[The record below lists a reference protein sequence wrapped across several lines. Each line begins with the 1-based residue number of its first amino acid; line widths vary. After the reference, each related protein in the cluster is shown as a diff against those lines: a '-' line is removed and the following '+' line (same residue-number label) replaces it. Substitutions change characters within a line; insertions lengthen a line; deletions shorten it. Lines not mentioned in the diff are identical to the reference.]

1 MTSPNRTSLG
11 ARATGARVLCV
22 GAFGLILLQACGD
35 GTSPSQDATPASVA
49 ASATDTLRGV
59 AGAALSTPLGV
70 VVKNKSGTPIAG
82 VGVTFQ
88 VASGGGTLSRAAA
101 TTDTLGRATTTWVLG
116 PRTGVQQATAAV
128 GSLPPVSFV
137 AVAGPASPA
146 SIVKAS
152 GDAQTATVGSVLA
165 ASPSVSVKD
174 EFGNPVADATVTF
187 TVTAGAGTVAAS
199 SARTNASGTAS
210 VAWTLGPRSGAQTLS
225 ATVGT
230 LAPVTFAAT
239 ATPDVPTSIRFGQTD
254 PVVIGVGY
262 SQQLSASAVDRFG
275 NATPASVS
283 LSVATGGAFFTLAGD
298 GVATG
303 TARGTGTMLA
313 TAGSLTAAQSISIVD
328 PWSRVA
334 VNARPFGV
342 AVSSTSIFATQLDA
356 ASVTRLQLSPFAT
369 IIAVSAVG
377 NTPTDVAVNPSGTTA
392 LVSNQSDGTVGVIN
406 LSTNQQTRA
415 INAGGPTFRVITS
428 ADGTRG
434 YATQATGQLITI
446 DLANGTSVGSSI
458 VIPSSANGVAMGPG
472 DTLLYVSSVSGNVAV
487 VNVRQNLVT
496 RTITIPGSLQDVALS
511 ADASTLYVAH
521 EDAARV
527 DVVSL
532 TTGTVT
538 SQITVPFVAFG
549 LKLSPDGR
557 TLFVTHPSAGRVTAV
572 NPETG
577 LVVRS
582 FAVGGTPRRI
592 AFDRATGRAIVTN
605 EGGWLD
611 YLFLP

>member
-1 MTSPNRTSLG
+1 
-11 ARATGARVLCV
+11 
-22 GAFGLILLQACGD
+22 
-35 GTSPSQDATPASVA
+35 
-49 ASATDTLRGV
+49 
-59 AGAALSTPLGV
+59 
-70 VVKNKSGTPIAG
+70 
-82 VGVTFQ
+82 
-88 VASGGGTLSRAAA
+88 
-101 TTDTLGRATTTWVLG
+101 
-116 PRTGVQQATAAV
+116 
-128 GSLPPVSFV
+128 
-137 AVAGPASPA
+137 
-146 SIVKAS
+146 
-152 GDAQTATVGSVLA
+152 
-165 ASPSVSVKD
+165 
-174 EFGNPVADATVTF
+174 
-187 TVTAGAGTVAAS
+187 
-199 SARTNASGTAS
+199 
-210 VAWTLGPRSGAQTLS
+210 LS

-254 PVVIGVGY
+254 PVIIGVGY
-262 SQQLSASAVDRFG
+262 AQQLSASAVDRFG
-275 NATPASVS
+275 NVTPASVS
-283 LSVATGGAFFTLAGD
+283 LTVASGGAFFSLAGD

-303 TARGTGTMLA
+303 TARGAGTLLA
-313 TAGSLTAAQSISIVD
+313 TAGSLTAAQAISIVD

-356 ASVTRLQLSPFAT
+356 ATVTRLQLSPFAT
-369 IIAVSAVG
+369 IVAVSAVG
-377 NTPTDVAVNPSGTTA
+377 NTPTDVAVNPAATTA
-392 LVSNQSDGTVGVIN
+392 LVSNQADGTVGVIN

-434 YATQATGQLITI
+434 YATVATGQLITI
-446 DLANGTSVGSSI
+446 DLSNGTSVGSL
-458 VIPSSANGVAMGPG
+458 VIPTSANGVAMGPG
-472 DTLLYVSSVSGNVAV
+472 DTLLYVSSVSGNIAV

-532 TTGTVT
+532 ATGTVT
-538 SQITVPFVAFG
+538 SQIAVPFAAFG

-557 TLFVTHPSAGRVTAV
+557 TLFVTHPSGGRVTAV

-582 FAVGGTPRRI
+582 FAVGGIPRRI

>member
-1 MTSPNRTSLG
+1 
-11 ARATGARVLCV
+11 
-22 GAFGLILLQACGD
+22 
-35 GTSPSQDATPASVA
+35 
-49 ASATDTLRGV
+49 
-59 AGAALSTPLGV
+59 
-70 VVKNKSGTPIAG
+70 
-82 VGVTFQ
+82 
-88 VASGGGTLSRAAA
+88 
-101 TTDTLGRATTTWVLG
+101 
-116 PRTGVQQATAAV
+116 
-128 GSLPPVSFV
+128 
-137 AVAGPASPA
+137 
-146 SIVKAS
+146 
-152 GDAQTATVGSVLA
+152 
-165 ASPSVSVKD
+165 VSVKD
-174 EFGNPVADATVTF
+174 EFGNAVADATVTF
-187 TVTAGAGTVAAS
+187 AVTAGAGTVAAS
-199 SARTNASGTAS
+199 SAHTNASGTAS
-210 VAWTLGPRSGAQTLS
+210 VGWTLGPRSGAQTLS

-254 PVVIGVGY
+254 PVIIGVGY
-262 SQQLSASAVDRFG
+262 AQQLSASAVDRFG
-275 NATPASVS
+275 NVTPASVS
-283 LSVATGGAFFTLAGD
+283 LTVASGGAFFSLAGD

-303 TARGTGTMLA
+303 TARGAGTLLA
-313 TAGSLTAAQSISIVD
+313 TAGSLTAAQAISIVD

-356 ASVTRLQLSPFAT
+356 ATVTRLQLSPFAT
-369 IIAVSAVG
+369 IVAVSAVG
-377 NTPTDVAVNPSGTTA
+377 NTPTDVAVNPAATTA
-392 LVSNQSDGTVGVIN
+392 LVSNQADGTVGVIN

-434 YATQATGQLITI
+434 YATVATGQLITI
-446 DLANGTSVGSSI
+446 DLSNGTSVGSL
-458 VIPSSANGVAMGPG
+458 VIPTSANGVAMGPG
-472 DTLLYVSSVSGNVAV
+472 DTLLYVSSVSGNIAV

-532 TTGTVT
+532 ATGTVT
-538 SQITVPFVAFG
+538 SQIAVPFAAFG

-557 TLFVTHPSAGRVTAV
+557 TLFVTHPSGGRVTAV